1 MVLVGGYLQI
11 IHHWPLHTDIK
22 DKTNLSLSFLTA
34 TMKEKTHSQPVND
47 RFLRI
52 HEAKQK
58 FMKSLIVHESEKKHK
73 RCSGILVGRHFMNV
87 FYKTY
92 TIYL

>member
-34 TMKEKTHSQPVND
+34 TMKEKTQWMTG
-47 RFLRI
+47 FL
-52 HEAKQK
+52 E
-58 FMKSLIVHESEKKHK
+58 FMRQNKSSWKA
-73 RCSGILVGRHFMNV
+73 
-87 FYKTY
+87 
-92 TIYL
+92 